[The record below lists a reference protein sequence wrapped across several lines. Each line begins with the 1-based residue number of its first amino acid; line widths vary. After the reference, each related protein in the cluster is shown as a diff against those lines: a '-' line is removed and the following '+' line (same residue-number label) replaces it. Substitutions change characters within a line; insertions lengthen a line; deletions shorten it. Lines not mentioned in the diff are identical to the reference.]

1 MTITLRL
8 ILLRPVLCSLL
19 SPLCLTVLAQAQTLP
34 AAPAATSSSQP
45 EPSRASEIGVVNG
58 FAVPQSP
65 ATPVATPVA
74 PGPRLTRADAER
86 MALTNNPR
94 VSVSHLLALA
104 QHQVVRESRS
114 AELPTLAGSLTAQD
128 ANDASRISS
137 GSLSASRLFT
147 RVGGGVTLSQ
157 LITDFGH
164 ATNLVA
170 SSKLQER
177 AQQANEIATR
187 EDVLLVTDQA
197 FYNALQAQA
206 LLQVARQTVN
216 LRQTTQTQVNQLTQN
231 NLRSTLDLTFA
242 NVNLSQAQLLQL
254 DAQNNADATMAA
266 LDEVLGL
273 DRPVHYSLVDGTKNN
288 PPPPPDEQA
297 LLDLAVKQRP
307 DLQSLDLTRQSQEK
321 FSRAQRDQMLPTLSA
336 LGTVGASPVRPGQ
349 YYVSSWD
356 GAIGANL
363 NIPIFNGFLYS
374 AETKE
379 AQLRSQAT
387 AQQTRQLKDV
397 IVRDVQT
404 AWLDANNAFTRLG
417 VTAQLL
423 NQANES
429 LGLAQT
435 RYKLGLSSIV
445 ELSQAQ
451 LQQTEAE
458 ITNTNAQYQ
467 YRLAL
472 AALNFQTGVQP

>member
-1 MTITLRL
+1 
-8 ILLRPVLCSLL
+8 
-19 SPLCLTVLAQAQTLP
+19 
-34 AAPAATSSSQP
+34 
-45 EPSRASEIGVVNG
+45 
-58 FAVPQSP
+58 
-65 ATPVATPVA
+65 
-74 PGPRLTRADAER
+74 
-86 MALTNNPR
+86 MALANNPQ

-104 QHQVVRESRS
+104 QHQVVRQARS
-114 AELPTLAGSLTAQD
+114 GELPTLTGSLTAQD
-128 ANDASRISS
+128 ANNASRLSS

-147 RVGGGVTLSQ
+147 RAGGGINFSQ
-157 LITDFGH
+157 LITDFGRT
-164 ATNLVA
+164 TNLVA
-170 SSKLQER
+170 SSKLEER
-177 AQQANEIATR
+177 AQQANDLATR
-187 EDVLLVTDQA
+187 EDVILITDQA

-206 LLQVARQTVN
+206 LLQVAKQTVN
-216 LRQTTQTQVNQLTQN
+216 LRQTTQGQVNQLTQN
-231 NLRSTLDLTFA
+231 KLRSTLDLTFA

-254 DAQNNADATMAA
+254 DAQNNAEATMAA

-273 DRPVHYSLVDGTKNN
+273 DHAVQYSLVDNTTAT
-288 PPPPPDEQA
+288 PPPPPDEQT

-307 DLQSLDLTRQSQEK
+307 DLQSLDLTRKSQEK

-336 LGTVGASPVRPGQ
+336 IGTVGASPIRSDQ

-356 GAIGANL
+356 GAIAGNL

-374 AETKE
+374 AQAKE
-379 AQLRSQAT
+379 AQLRAQAT
-387 AQQTRQLKDV
+387 GQQTRLLKNR

-429 LGLAQT
+429 LALAET

-458 ITNTNAQYQ
+458 ISNTNAQYQ
-467 YRLAL
+467 YRLTL
-472 AALNFQTGVQP
+472 ATLNFQTGEQP

>member
-1 MTITLRL
+1 MRLRTT
-8 ILLRPVLCSLL
+8 VLSGIASLALFIPMQSYAQAAAPPSVAQL
-19 SPLCLTVLAQAQTLP
+19 SPSASPTP
-34 AAPAATSSSQP
+34 AAPQP
-45 EPSRASEIGVVNG
+45 IA
-58 FAVPQSP
+58 
-65 ATPVATPVA
+65 A
-74 PGPRLTRADAER
+74 PGPRLSREDAER
-86 MALTNNPR
+86 MALANNPR

-104 QHQVVRESRS
+104 QHQVVREARS
-114 AELPTLAGSLTAQD
+114 AELPTLTGSLTAQD
-128 ANDASRISS
+128 ANQASRVAS

-147 RVGGGVTLSQ
+147 RVGGGVNFSQ
-157 LITDFGH
+157 LITDFGRT
-164 ATNLVA
+164 TNLVA
-170 SSKLQER
+170 STKLQER
-177 AQQANEIATR
+177 AQRANELATR
-187 EDVLLVTDQA
+187 EDVVLVTDQA

-206 LLQVARQTVN
+206 LLQVAKQNVN
-216 LRQTTQTQVNQLTQN
+216 LRQTTQSQVNQLTQN
-231 NLRSTLDLTFA
+231 KLRSTLDLTFA

-266 LDEVLGL
+266 LGEVLGL
-273 DRPVHYSLVDGTKNN
+273 DHRVHYSLVDNTKNS

-321 FSRAQRDQMLPTLSA
+321 FSRAQRDQILPTLSA
-336 LGTVGASPVRPGQ
+336 LGTVGGTPVRPGQ
-349 YYVSSWD
+349 YYASSWD
-356 GAIGANL
+356 GAIGGNL

-374 AETKE
+374 AQAKE
-379 AQLRSQAT
+379 AQLRAQAT

-429 LGLAQT
+429 LGLAET
-435 RYKLGLSSIV
+435 RYNLGLSSIV

-451 LQQTEAE
+451 FQQTDAE

-467 YRLAL
+467 YRLTL

>member
-1 MTITLRL
+1 MNITLRL
-8 ILLRPVLCSLL
+8 ILLRPVFCSLL
-19 SPLCLTVLAQAQTLP
+19 SPLLLTVLAQAQTLP
-34 AAPAATSSSQP
+34 SAPVPSSISTASSSHPDLSDGYAQ
-45 EPSRASEIGVVNG
+45 ASAIQ
-58 FAVPQSP
+58 QSP
-65 ATPVATPVA
+65 AAAATA
-74 PGPRLTRADAER
+74 ALGPRLTRADAER

-147 RVGGGVTLSQ
+147 RVGGGVTFSQ

-164 ATNLVA
+164 TTNLVA
-170 SSKLQER
+170 SSTLQER

-187 EDVLLVTDQA
+187 EDVVLVTDQA

-216 LRQTTQTQVNQLTQN
+216 QRQTTQTQVSQLTQN
-231 NLRSTLDLTFA
+231 KLRSTLDLSFA
-242 NVNLSQAQLLQL
+242 NVNMSQAQLLQL

-273 DRPVHYSLVDGTKNN
+273 DRPVHYSLVDNTKDN

-297 LLDLAVKQRP
+297 MLDLAVKQRP

-336 LGTVGASPVRPGQ
+336 LAAVGASPVRPGQ

-374 AETKE
+374 AEAKE
-379 AQLRSQAT
+379 AQLRAQAV

-404 AWLDANNAFTRLG
+404 AWLDADNAFTRLG

-451 LQQTEAE
+451 LQQTEAN

-467 YRLAL
+467 YRLTL

>member
-1 MTITLRL
+1 
-8 ILLRPVLCSLL
+8 
-19 SPLCLTVLAQAQTLP
+19 
-34 AAPAATSSSQP
+34 
-45 EPSRASEIGVVNG
+45 
-58 FAVPQSP
+58 
-65 ATPVATPVA
+65 
-74 PGPRLTRADAER
+74 
-86 MALTNNPR
+86 MALINNPR
-94 VSVSHLLALA
+94 VSISHLLALA
-104 QHQVVRESRS
+104 QHQVVRQARS
-114 AELPTLAGSLTAQD
+114 GELPTLTGSITAQA
-128 ANDASRISS
+128 ANEASRVSS

-147 RVGGGVTLSQ
+147 RAGGGINFSQ
-157 LITDFGH
+157 LITDFGR
-164 ATNLVA
+164 TTSLVA
-170 SSKLQER
+170 STKLEQR
-177 AQQANEIATR
+177 AQQANEVATR
-187 EDVLLVTDQA
+187 QEIVLAADQA

-206 LLQVARQTVN
+206 LLQVAKQTVN
-216 LRQTTQTQVNQLTQN
+216 LRQTTQNQVNQLTQN
-231 NLRSTLDLTFA
+231 KLRSTLDLTFA

-273 DRPVHYSLVDGTKNN
+273 DHPVVYSLVDNIKNN
-288 PPPPPDEQA
+288 PPPPPEEQT
-297 LLDLAVKQRP
+297 LLALAVKQRP
-307 DLQSLDLTRQSQEK
+307 DLQSLDLARQSQEK
-321 FSRAQRDQMLPTLSA
+321 FSRAQHDQMLPTLSA
-336 LGTVGASPVRPGQ
+336 LGTAGATPVRPGQ

-374 AETKE
+374 AEAKE
-379 AQLRSQAT
+379 ARLRAQAT

-404 AWLDANNAFTRLG
+404 AWLDANNAFTRIG

-423 NQANES
+423 DQANQS
-429 LGLAQT
+429 LALAQT

-467 YRLAL
+467 YRLTL
-472 AALNFQTGVQP
+472 ATLNFQTGVQP

>member
-1 MTITLRL
+1 MRTAFHSLFSIA
-8 ILLRPVLCSLL
+8 LL
-19 SPLCLTVLAQAQTLP
+19 SALLGPHGRGQSPQSMLP
-34 AAPAATSSSQP
+34 APVSSS
-45 EPSRASEIGVVNG
+45 SNSLAAG
-58 FAVPQSP
+58 P
-65 ATPVATPVA
+65 APVQTTPA
-74 PGPRLTRADAER
+74 PLLTREDAEH

-94 VSVSHLLALA
+94 VSVSRLLALA

-114 AELPTLAGSLTAQD
+114 AELPTLIGSVTAQD
-128 ANDASRISS
+128 ANEASRISS

-147 RVGGGVTLSQ
+147 RAGGSINFSQ

-164 ATNLVA
+164 TTNLVA
-170 SSKLQER
+170 SAKLEER
-177 AQQANEIATR
+177 AQQANDLATR
-187 EDVLLVTDQA
+187 EDVILITDQA
-197 FYNALQAQA
+197 FYNTLQAQA
-206 LLQVARQTVN
+206 LLQVAKQTVN
-216 LRQTTQTQVNQLTQN
+216 LRQATQSQVNQLTQN
-231 NLRSTLDLTFA
+231 KLRSTLDLTFA

-254 DAQNNADATMAA
+254 DAQNNAEATIAA

-273 DRPVHYSLVDGTKNN
+273 DHAMQYSLVDNTNGN
-288 PPPPPDEQA
+288 PPPPPDEQS

-307 DLQSLDLTRQSQEK
+307 DLQSLDLTRQSQER

-336 LGTVGASPVRPGQ
+336 IGTVGASPIRAGQ

-356 GAIGANL
+356 GAIAANL

-374 AETKE
+374 AQAKE
-379 AQLRSQAT
+379 AQLRAQAT
-387 AQQTRQLKDV
+387 GQQTRLLKNR

-417 VTAQLL
+417 VTGQLL

-429 LGLAQT
+429 LGLAET

-458 ITNTNAQYQ
+458 ISNTNAQYQ
-467 YRLAL
+467 YRLTL
-472 AALNFQTGVQP
+472 ATLNFQTGNQP

>member
-1 MTITLRL
+1 
-8 ILLRPVLCSLL
+8 
-19 SPLCLTVLAQAQTLP
+19 
-34 AAPAATSSSQP
+34 
-45 EPSRASEIGVVNG
+45 
-58 FAVPQSP
+58 
-65 ATPVATPVA
+65 
-74 PGPRLTRADAER
+74 

-104 QHQVVRESRS
+104 QHQVVRQARS
-114 AELPTLAGSLTAQD
+114 GELPQLQASVTAQD
-128 ANDASRISS
+128 ANEASRVSS

-147 RVGGGVTLSQ
+147 RAGGGITFSQ
-157 LITDFGH
+157 LITDFGRT
-164 ATNLVA
+164 TNLVA
-170 SSKLQER
+170 STKLQER
-177 AQQANEIATR
+177 AQQANELATR
-187 EDVLLVTDQA
+187 EDIVLVADQA
-197 FYNALQAQA
+197 FYNALEAQA
-206 LLQVARQTVN
+206 LLQVAKQTVN
-216 LRQTTQTQVNQLTQN
+216 LRQATQSQVNQLTQN
-231 NLRSTLDLTFA
+231 KLRSTLDLTFA

-273 DRPVHYSLVDGTKNN
+273 DHPVHYSLVDNTKNN
-288 PPPPPDEQA
+288 PPPPPDEQS

-307 DLQSLDLTRQSQEK
+307 DLRSLDLTRQSEEK
-321 FSRAQRDQMLPTLSA
+321 FSHAQRDQMFPSLSA
-336 LGTVGASPVRPGQ
+336 LGTVGGTPIRADQ

-374 AETKE
+374 AQAKE
-379 AQLRSQAT
+379 AQLRAQAT

-467 YRLAL
+467 YRLTL

>member
-1 MTITLRL
+1 MRTAHNLFSIAILSASL
-8 ILLRPVLCSLL
+8 IPYG
-19 SPLCLTVLAQAQTLP
+19 LAQSTNTPSTAPVVPMNPPSSSNPPLLLPLAGGPAVP
-34 AAPAATSSSQP
+34 AAP
-45 EPSRASEIGVVNG
+45 G
-58 FAVPQSP
+58 SP
-65 ATPVATPVA
+65 
-74 PGPRLTRADAER
+74 LTREEAER
-86 MALTNNPR
+86 IALANNPR

-104 QHQVVRESRS
+104 QHQVVRQSRS
-114 AELPTLAGSLTAQD
+114 AELPTLTASLTAQD
-128 ANDASRISS
+128 ANEASRVSS

-147 RVGGGVTLSQ
+147 RAGGSINLSQ
-157 LITDFGH
+157 LITDFGRT
-164 ATNLVA
+164 TNLVA

-177 AQQANEIATR
+177 AQQASDLATR
-187 EDVLLVTDQA
+187 EDIVLIADHA

-206 LLQVARQTVN
+206 LLQVAEQTVR
-216 LRQTTQTQVNQLTQN
+216 LRQATETQVNQLTQN
-231 NLRSTLDLTFA
+231 KLRSTLDLTFA

-266 LDEVLGL
+266 LGEVLGL
-273 DRPVHYSLVDGTKNN
+273 DRPVHYSLMDTTKNT
-288 PPPPPDEQA
+288 PPPPPDEQT
-297 LLDLAVKQRP
+297 LLDIAVKQRP
-307 DLQSLDLTRQSQEK
+307 DLQSLDLARQSQEK
-321 FSRAQRDQMLPTLSA
+321 FSRAQHDQMLPTLSA
-336 LGTVGASPVRPGQ
+336 IGTVGASPIRAGQ

-356 GAIGANL
+356 GAIAANV

-374 AETKE
+374 AQAKE
-379 AQLRSQAT
+379 AKLRAQAT
-387 AQQTRQLKDV
+387 AQQTRQLRDV

-429 LGLAQT
+429 LSLAQT

-467 YRLAL
+467 YRLTL
-472 AALNFQTGVQP
+472 AALKFQTGAQP

>member
-1 MTITLRL
+1 
-8 ILLRPVLCSLL
+8 
-19 SPLCLTVLAQAQTLP
+19 
-34 AAPAATSSSQP
+34 
-45 EPSRASEIGVVNG
+45 
-58 FAVPQSP
+58 
-65 ATPVATPVA
+65 
-74 PGPRLTRADAER
+74 

-104 QHQVVRESRS
+104 EHQVVREARS
-114 AELPTLAGSLTAQD
+114 AELPTLTGTVTAQD
-128 ANDASRISS
+128 ANEASRVSS

-147 RVGGGVTLSQ
+147 RAGGGINFSQ

-164 ATNLVA
+164 TTNLVA
-170 SSKLQER
+170 STKLRER
-177 AQQANEIATR
+177 AQQANELATR
-187 EDVLLVTDQA
+187 EDIVLVADQA

-206 LLQVARQTVN
+206 LLQVAKQTVN
-216 LRQTTQTQVNQLTQN
+216 LRQNTQSQVNQLTQN
-231 NLRSTLDLTFA
+231 KLRSTLDLTFA

-254 DAQNNADATMAA
+254 DAQNNTDAAMAA

-273 DRPVHYSLVDGTKNN
+273 DHPVQYTLADTAKTN
-288 PPPPPDEQA
+288 PPPPADEQS
-297 LLDLAVKQRP
+297 LIDLAVKQRP
-307 DLQSLDLTRQSQEK
+307 DLQSVDLTRQSQEK
-321 FSRAQRDQMLPTLSA
+321 FSHAQRDQMLPTVSA
-336 LGTVGASPVRPGQ
+336 IGTVGASPVRADQ

-356 GAIGANL
+356 GAIGANV

-374 AETKE
+374 AQAKE
-379 AQLRSQAT
+379 AQLRAQAT
-387 AQQTRQLKDV
+387 AQQTRQLKNT

-417 VTAQLL
+417 VTAELL

-467 YRLAL
+467 YRLTL
-472 AALNFQTGVQP
+472 AALNFQTGMQP

>member
-1 MTITLRL
+1 MSISLRFAL
-8 ILLRPVLCSLL
+8 YGVMSPILLTALVR
-19 SPLCLTVLAQAQTLP
+19 AQTIP
-34 AAPAATSSSQP
+34 AAPAPSFRYDPPSS
-45 EPSRASEIGVVNG
+45 ASSHSSTQ
-58 FAVPQSP
+58 A
-65 ATPVATPVA
+65 PVAEQAPAAAVTP

-86 MALTNNPR
+86 IALANNPQ

-104 QHQVVRESRS
+104 QHEVVRQARS
-114 AELPTLAGSLTAQD
+114 GELPTLTGTLTAQD
-128 ANDASRISS
+128 ANDASRLSS

-147 RVGGGVTLSQ
+147 RAGGGINFSQ
-157 LITDFGH
+157 LITDSGRT
-164 ATNLVA
+164 TNLVA
-170 SSKLQER
+170 SSKLEER
-177 AQQANEIATR
+177 AQQANDLATR
-187 EDVLLVTDQA
+187 EDVVLITDQA

-206 LLQVARQTVN
+206 LLQVAKQTVN
-216 LRQTTQTQVNQLTQN
+216 LRQTTQSQVNQLTQN
-231 NLRSTLDLTFA
+231 KLRSTLDLTFA

-254 DAQNNADATMAA
+254 DAQNNAEATMAA

-273 DRPVHYSLVDGTKNN
+273 DHAVQYSLVDNTKNN
-288 PPPPPDEQA
+288 PPPPPDEQT

-336 LGTVGASPVRPGQ
+336 IGTVGASPIRSDQ

-356 GAIGANL
+356 GAIAANL

-374 AETKE
+374 AQAKE
-379 AQLRSQAT
+379 AQLRAQAT
-387 AQQTRQLKDV
+387 GQQTRLLKNR

-417 VTAQLL
+417 VTAELL

-429 LGLAQT
+429 LALAQT

-458 ITNTNAQYQ
+458 ISDTNAQYQ
-467 YRLAL
+467 YRLTL
-472 AALNFQTGVQP
+472 ATLNFQAGEQP

>member
-1 MTITLRL
+1 MR
-8 ILLRPVLCSLL
+8 VNSFVSSVALL
-19 SPLCLTVLAQAQTLP
+19 SCAVASCFAQTDASSSSNP
-34 AAPAATSSSQP
+34 TVTQVAPTTSS
-45 EPSRASEIGVVNG
+45 
-58 FAVPQSP
+58 
-65 ATPVATPVA
+65 A
-74 PGPRLTRADAER
+74 PGPRLTREDAER

-94 VSVSHLLALA
+94 VTVSHLLALA

-114 AELPTLAGSLTAQD
+114 AELPTLTGSLTAQD
-128 ANDASRISS
+128 ANNASRVSS

-147 RVGGGVTLSQ
+147 RVGGGVNFSQ
-157 LITDFGH
+157 LITDFGRT
-164 ATNLVA
+164 TNLV
-170 SSKLQER
+170 SSTKLQER
-177 AQQANEIATR
+177 AQQASELATR
-187 EDVLLVTDQA
+187 EDIVLIADQA

-206 LLQVARQTVN
+206 LLQVAEQTVN
-216 LRQTTQTQVNQLTQN
+216 LRQTTQRQVNQLTQN
-231 NLRSTLDLTFA
+231 KLRSTLDLTFA

-254 DAQNNADATMAA
+254 DAQNNAEATIAA

-273 DRPVHYSLVDGTKNN
+273 DHPIQYALVDTAKNN
-288 PPPPPDEQA
+288 PPPPPDEQT

-307 DLQSLDLTRQSQEK
+307 DLQSLDLTRQAQEK
-321 FSRAQRDQMLPTLSA
+321 FSHAQHDQMLPTLSA
-336 LGTVGASPVRPGQ
+336 IGTVGASPIRADQ

-356 GAIGANL
+356 GAIAGNV

-374 AETKE
+374 AQAKE
-379 AQLRSQAT
+379 AQLRAQAT
-387 AQQTRQLKDV
+387 AQQTRQLKNI

-404 AWLDANNAFTRLG
+404 AWLDANNAFRRLG

-467 YRLAL
+467 YRLTL
-472 AALNFQTGVQP
+472 AVLNFQTGMQP

>member
-1 MTITLRL
+1 MTVTLRL
-8 ILLRPVLCSLL
+8 ILLRPVFCGLL
-19 SPLCLTVLAQAQTLP
+19 SPLYLTVLAQAQTLP
-34 AAPAATSSSQP
+34 AAPAPSSISTASSSHPDLSDGPAQ
-45 EPSRASEIGVVNG
+45 AS
-58 FAVPQSP
+58 ATQQSP
-65 ATPVATPVA
+65 PATTTTA

-114 AELPTLAGSLTAQD
+114 AELPTLTGSLTAQD

-147 RVGGGVTLSQ
+147 RAGGGVNFSQ
-157 LITDFGH
+157 LITDFGR
-164 ATNLVA
+164 TNNLVA
-170 SSKLQER
+170 STKLQER

-187 EDVLLVTDQA
+187 EDVVLVTDQA

-231 NLRSTLDLTFA
+231 KLRSTLDLTFA

-273 DRPVHYSLVDGTKNN
+273 DRPVHYSLIDNTKNS
-288 PPPPPDEQA
+288 PPPPDEQA

-363 NIPIFNGFLYS
+363 NVPIFNGFLYS
-374 AETKE
+374 AEAKE
-379 AQLRSQAT
+379 AQIRAQAA

-404 AWLDANNAFTRLG
+404 AWLDASNAFTRLA

-423 NQANES
+423 DQANES

-467 YRLAL
+467 YRLTL

>member
-8 ILLRPVLCSLL
+8 AFCSLL
-19 SPLCLTVLAQAQTLP
+19 SPLLLTVLARAQTLP
-34 AAPAATSSSQP
+34 ATPPASASASSSSHPDLSDGHAQ
-45 EPSRASEIGVVNG
+45 ASDTQ
-58 FAVPQSP
+58 QSP
-65 ATPVATPVA
+65 AITTAA

-86 MALTNNPR
+86 IALTNNPR

-114 AELPTLAGSLTAQD
+114 AELPTLTGSLTAQD
-128 ANDASRISS
+128 ANDASRVSS

-147 RVGGGVTLSQ
+147 RAGGSVNFSQ

-164 ATNLVA
+164 TTNLVA
-170 SSKLQER
+170 SSRLQER

-187 EDVLLVTDQA
+187 EDVVLVTDQA

-216 LRQTTQTQVNQLTQN
+216 LRQTTQIQVNQLTQN
-231 NLRSTLDLTFA
+231 KLRSTLDLTFA

-254 DAQNNADATMAA
+254 DAQNNADATIAA

-273 DRPVHYSLVDGTKNN
+273 DRPVHYSLVDNTKNN

-363 NIPIFNGFLYS
+363 NVPIFNGFLYS
-374 AETKE
+374 AEAKE
-379 AQLRSQAT
+379 AQLRAQAA

-467 YRLAL
+467 YRLTL

>member
-1 MTITLRL
+1 MHFRTTALSSLALLTFAVTLHGH
-8 ILLRPVLCSLL
+8 
-19 SPLCLTVLAQAQTLP
+19 AQP
-34 AAPAATSSSQP
+34 AASPSQASSS
-45 EPSRASEIGVVNG
+45 AS
-58 FAVPQSP
+58 Q
-65 ATPVATPVA
+65 TPVAPRPVAA
-74 PGPRLTRADAER
+74 PGPRLTREDAER

-104 QHQVVRESRS
+104 EHQVVRQARS
-114 AELPTLAGSLTAQD
+114 AEMPTLTGTVTAQD
-128 ANDASRISS
+128 ANEASRVSS

-147 RVGGGVTLSQ
+147 RAGGGINFSQ

-164 ATNLVA
+164 TTNLVA
-170 SSKLQER
+170 STTLRER
-177 AQQANEIATR
+177 AQQANELATR
-187 EDVLLVTDQA
+187 EDIVLVADQA

-206 LLQVARQTVN
+206 LLQVAKQTVS
-216 LRQTTQTQVNQLTQN
+216 LRQNTQSQVNQLTQN
-231 NLRSTLDLTFA
+231 KLRSTLDLTFA

-254 DAQNNADATMAA
+254 DAQNNTDAAMAA

-273 DRPVHYSLVDGTKNN
+273 DHPVQYTLADTAKTN
-288 PPPPPDEQA
+288 PPPPPDEQS
-297 LLDLAVKQRP
+297 LIDLAVKQRP
-307 DLQSLDLTRQSQEK
+307 DLESLDLTRQSQEK

-336 LGTVGASPVRPGQ
+336 IGTVGASPVRADQ

-356 GAIGANL
+356 GAIGANV

-374 AETKE
+374 AQAKE
-379 AQLRSQAT
+379 AQLRAQAT
-387 AQQTRQLKDV
+387 TQQTRQLKNI

-417 VTAQLL
+417 VTAELL
-423 NQANES
+423 NQANQS

-467 YRLAL
+467 YRLTL
-472 AALNFQTGVQP
+472 AALNFQTGAQP

>member
-8 ILLRPVLCSLL
+8 ILLGPVFCSLL
-19 SPLCLTVLAQAQTLP
+19 SSLSLTVLAQAQTLP
-34 AAPAATSSSQP
+34 AAPVPSSISTASSSHPDLSDGPVQ
-45 EPSRASEIGVVNG
+45 AS
-58 FAVPQSP
+58 ATQQSP
-65 ATPVATPVA
+65 PATTPA
-74 PGPRLTRADAER
+74 PPGPRLTRADAER

-114 AELPTLAGSLTAQD
+114 AELPTLAASLTAQD

-147 RVGGGVTLSQ
+147 RVGAGVTFSQ

-164 ATNLVA
+164 TTNLVT

-187 EDVLLVTDQA
+187 EDVVLVADQA

-231 NLRSTLDLTFA
+231 KLRSTLDLTFA
-242 NVNLSQAQLLQL
+242 NVNLSQARLLQL

-273 DRPVHYSLVDGTKNN
+273 DRPVHYSLVDITKNN

-374 AETKE
+374 AAAKE
-379 AQLRSQAT
+379 AQLRAQAA
-387 AQQTRQLKDV
+387 AQQTRQRKDV

-404 AWLDANNAFTRLG
+404 AWLDANNAFTRLA

-467 YRLAL
+467 YRLTL

>member
-1 MTITLRL
+1 MRNAVHLLAITLL
-8 ILLRPVLCSLL
+8 ATCPSLRA
-19 SPLCLTVLAQAQTLP
+19 LAQSADATPSAQTPSSSNPAPVPPSTQLPSP
-34 AAPAATSSSQP
+34 AA
-45 EPSRASEIGVVNG
+45 
-58 FAVPQSP
+58 
-65 ATPVATPVA
+65 A
-74 PGPRLTRADAER
+74 PGQRLTREDAER
-86 MALTNNPR
+86 MALINNPR
-94 VSVSHLLALA
+94 VSISHLLALA
-104 QHQVVRESRS
+104 QHQVVRQARS
-114 AELPTLAGSLTAQD
+114 GELPTLTGSVTAQD
-128 ANDASRISS
+128 ANDGSRVSS

-147 RVGGGVTLSQ
+147 RAGGGINFTQ
-157 LITDFGH
+157 LITDFGRT
-164 ATNLVA
+164 TNLVA
-170 SSKLQER
+170 STKLEER
-177 AQQANEIATR
+177 AQQADELATR
-187 EDVLLVTDQA
+187 EDIVLITDQA

-206 LLQVARQTVN
+206 LLQVAKQTVN
-216 LRQTTQTQVNQLTQN
+216 LRQTTQSQVNQLTQN
-231 NLRSTLDLTFA
+231 KLRSTLDLTFA

-273 DRPVHYSLVDGTKNN
+273 DHPVPYSLVDNTKNN

-336 LGTVGASPVRPGQ
+336 LGTVGGTPVRPGQ

-356 GAIGANL
+356 GSIGANL

-374 AETKE
+374 AQAKE
-379 AQLRSQAT
+379 AQLRAQAT
-387 AQQTRQLKDV
+387 AEQTRQLKDR

-423 NQANES
+423 NQANDS

-467 YRLAL
+467 YRLTL
-472 AALNFQTGVQP
+472 AALNFQTGMRP

>member
-1 MTITLRL
+1 
-8 ILLRPVLCSLL
+8 
-19 SPLCLTVLAQAQTLP
+19 
-34 AAPAATSSSQP
+34 
-45 EPSRASEIGVVNG
+45 
-58 FAVPQSP
+58 
-65 ATPVATPVA
+65 
-74 PGPRLTRADAER
+74 
-86 MALTNNPR
+86 MALANNPQ
-94 VSVSHLLALA
+94 VSISHLLALA
-104 QHQVVRESRS
+104 QHQVVRQARS
-114 AELPTLAGSLTAQD
+114 GELPTLTGSLTAQD
-128 ANDASRISS
+128 ANDASRLSS

-147 RVGGGVTLSQ
+147 RAGGGINFSQ

-164 ATNLVA
+164 TTNLVA
-170 SSKLQER
+170 SSKLEER
-177 AQQANEIATR
+177 AQQANDLATR
-187 EDVLLVTDQA
+187 EDVVLITDQA

-206 LLQVARQTVN
+206 LLQVAKQTVN
-216 LRQTTQTQVNQLTQN
+216 LRQTTQNQVNQLTLN
-231 NLRSTLDLTFA
+231 KLRSTLDLTFA

-254 DAQNNADATMAA
+254 DAQNNAEATMAA

-273 DRPVHYSLVDGTKNN
+273 DHAMQYSLVDNTKTN
-288 PPPPPDEQA
+288 PPPPPDEQT

-336 LGTVGASPVRPGQ
+336 IGTVGASPIRSDQ
-349 YYVSSWD
+349 YYVSSWY
-356 GAIGANL
+356 GAIAANL

-374 AETKE
+374 AQAKE
-379 AQLRSQAT
+379 AQLRAQAT
-387 AQQTRQLKDV
+387 GQQTRLLKNR

-417 VTAQLL
+417 VTAELL

-458 ITNTNAQYQ
+458 ISNTNAQYQ
-467 YRLAL
+467 YRLTL
-472 AALNFQTGVQP
+472 ATLNFQTGVQP

>member
-8 ILLRPVLCSLL
+8 AFCSLL
-19 SPLCLTVLAQAQTLP
+19 SPLLLTVLARAQTLP
-34 AAPAATSSSQP
+34 ATPPPASASASSSSYPDLSDGHAQ
-45 EPSRASEIGVVNG
+45 ASDTQ
-58 FAVPQSP
+58 QSP
-65 ATPVATPVA
+65 VITTAA
-74 PGPRLTRADAER
+74 PGQRITRADAER
-86 MALTNNPR
+86 IALTNNPR

-114 AELPTLAGSLTAQD
+114 SELPTLTGSLTAQD
-128 ANDASRISS
+128 ANDASRVSS

-147 RVGGGVTLSQ
+147 RAGGSVNFSQ
-157 LITDFGH
+157 LITDFGRT
-164 ATNLVA
+164 TNLVA
-170 SSKLQER
+170 STKLQER

-187 EDVLLVTDQA
+187 EDVVLVADQA

-231 NLRSTLDLTFA
+231 KLRSTLDLTFA

-273 DRPVHYSLVDGTKNN
+273 DRPVHYSLVDNTKDN

-374 AETKE
+374 AEAKE

-404 AWLDANNAFTRLG
+404 AWLDANNAFTRLS

-467 YRLAL
+467 YRLTL

>member
-1 MTITLRL
+1 MRSAFH
-8 ILLRPVLCSLL
+8 LLAIALL
-19 SPLCLTVLAQAQTLP
+19 SASLPSCGVAQTAPP
-34 AAPAATSSSQP
+34 AAPAQMPSSSNP
-45 EPSRASEIGVVNG
+45 ASAPSSTQL
-58 FAVPQSP
+58 PP
-65 ATPVATPVA
+65 APVTP
-74 PGPRLTRADAER
+74 GRRLTREDAER
-86 MALTNNPR
+86 MALANNPR
-94 VSVSHLLALA
+94 VSISHLLALV
-104 QHQVVRESRS
+104 QHQVVRQAR
-114 AELPTLAGSLTAQD
+114 AGELPILTGSLTAQD
-128 ANDASRISS
+128 ANDGSRVSS

-147 RVGGGVTLSQ
+147 RAGGGINFSQ
-157 LITDFGH
+157 LITDFGRT
-164 ATNLVA
+164 TNLVA
-170 SSKLQER
+170 STKLEER
-177 AQQANEIATR
+177 AQQANELATR
-187 EDVLLVTDQA
+187 EDVVLITDQA
-197 FYNALQAQA
+197 FYDALQAQA
-206 LLQVARQTVN
+206 LLQVAKQTVN
-216 LRQTTQTQVNQLTQN
+216 LRQTTQSQVNQLTQN
-231 NLRSTLDLTFA
+231 KLRSTLDLTFA

-273 DRPVHYSLVDGTKNN
+273 DHPVPYSLVDNTRNS

-297 LLDLAVKQRP
+297 MLDLAVKQRP

-336 LGTVGASPVRPGQ
+336 LGTVGATPVRPDE
-349 YYVSSWD
+349 YYISSWD

-374 AETKE
+374 AQAKE
-379 AQLRSQAT
+379 AQLRAQAA
-387 AQQTRQLKDV
+387 AQQTRQLKDR

-423 NQANES
+423 RQANDS

-467 YRLAL
+467 YRLTL
-472 AALNFQTGVQP
+472 AALNFQTGIQP

>member
-1 MTITLRL
+1 MRNPVHLLAITLL
-8 ILLRPVLCSLL
+8 ATCQ
-19 SPLCLTVLAQAQTLP
+19 SPRSLAQSAD
-34 AAPAATSSSQP
+34 ATSSAQAPSSSNPASVSSSTQLPP
-45 EPSRASEIGVVNG
+45 ESA
-58 FAVPQSP
+58 Q
-65 ATPVATPVA
+65 
-74 PGPRLTRADAER
+74 RLTREDAER
-86 MALTNNPR
+86 MALINNPR
-94 VSVSHLLALA
+94 VSISHLLALA
-104 QHQVVRESRS
+104 QHQVVRQARS
-114 AELPTLAGSLTAQD
+114 GELPTLTGSVTAQD
-128 ANDASRISS
+128 ANDGSRVSS
-137 GSLSASRLFT
+137 GSLSASRLFI
-147 RVGGGVTLSQ
+147 RAGGGINFSQ
-157 LITDFGH
+157 LITDFGRT
-164 ATNLVA
+164 TNLVA
-170 SSKLQER
+170 SSKLEER
-177 AQQANEIATR
+177 AQQANELATR
-187 EDVLLVTDQA
+187 EDIVLITDQS

-206 LLQVARQTVN
+206 LLQVAKQTVN
-216 LRQTTQTQVNQLTQN
+216 LRQTTQNQVNQLTQN
-231 NLRSTLDLTFA
+231 KLRSTLDLTFA

-273 DRPVHYSLVDGTKNN
+273 DHPVPYSLVDNTKNN

-307 DLQSLDLTRQSQEK
+307 DLQSLDLTRQSQQK

-336 LGTVGASPVRPGQ
+336 LGTVGGTPVRPGQ

-356 GAIGANL
+356 GSIAANL

-374 AETKE
+374 AQAKE
-379 AQLRSQAT
+379 AQLRAQAT
-387 AQQTRQLKDV
+387 EQQTRQLKDR

-423 NQANES
+423 SQANDS

-467 YRLAL
+467 YRLTL
-472 AALNFQTGVQP
+472 SALNFQTGVQP